1 MPFPAMVAKFHLDP
15 GNVRRIRTVNRS
27 DRSFDIP
34 SRRLRG
40 LFVLIDGVGLKVN
53 PSLVTS
59 DITCRR

>member
-1 MPFPAMVAKFHLDP
+1 MPFQVKVARFHFDP
-15 GNVRRIRTVNRS
+15 GNVRRIRTVNLS
-27 DRSFDIP
+27 DRFFDIP

-40 LFVLIDGVGLKVN
+40 LFVLINGVGLMVN

>member
-1 MPFPAMVAKFHLDP
+1 MPFLAMVAKFHLDP
-15 GNVRRIRTVNRS
+15 GNVRRIRTVNQS

-40 LFVLIDGVGLKVN
+40 LFVLIDGVGLKAN
-53 PSLVTS
+53 PSLVTL

>member
-1 MPFPAMVAKFHLDP
+1 
-15 GNVRRIRTVNRS
+15 VRRIRTVNLS

-34 SRRLRG
+34 SRRLRD
-40 LFVLIDGVGLKVN
+40 LFVLIDGVGLKAN

>member
-1 MPFPAMVAKFHLDP
+1 MPFQAKVAKFHLDP
-15 GNVRRIRTVNRS
+15 GNVRRIRTVNLS

-34 SRRLRG
+34 SRRLRD
-40 LFVLIDGVGLKVN
+40 LFVLIDDVGLKAN

>member
-1 MPFPAMVAKFHLDP
+1 
-15 GNVRRIRTVNRS
+15 VRRIRTVNLS

-34 SRRLRG
+34 SRRLRD
-40 LFVLIDGVGLKVN
+40 LFVLIDDVGLKAN